1 MKFFALAITP
11 VFFFGALACKPPQT
25 DSAQDSE
32 TAAIKRGQPVPTADR
47 AVAPFVSCLKNTRMD
62 VFKTDQVTKNYEKCV
77 RDNESVLNFEKCSHI
92 STSMF
97 ERVPSTFINEACLN
111 VFINKITPEQCY
123 TLTSNSNA
131 GSGSR
136 QDIALK
142 CLNHFS
148 KTMTRMQCESFIQLL
163 SGPVP
168 KKDWT
173 EKCGAMKR

>member
-1 MKFFALAITP
+1 MKIFAMTLFP
-11 VFFFGALACKPPQT
+11 MVLGVWACKPPQGG
-25 DSAQDSE
+25 SAQDSE
-32 TAAIKRGQPVPTADR
+32 TAAVKRGQPTPTADR
-47 AVAPFVSCLKNTRMD
+47 AVAPFVDCLKKTKLD
-62 VFKTDQVTKNYEKCV
+62 VFKTDELTKDYEKCV
-77 RDNESVLNFEKCSHI
+77 REHASVLNFEKCSHI
-92 STSMF
+92 SSSMF
-97 ERVPSTFINEACLN
+97 DRVRSTFINEACLN
-111 VFINKITPEQCY
+111 VYINKITPEQCY

-163 SGPVP
+163 SGPAP

-173 EKCGAMKR
+173 EKCIAMKR